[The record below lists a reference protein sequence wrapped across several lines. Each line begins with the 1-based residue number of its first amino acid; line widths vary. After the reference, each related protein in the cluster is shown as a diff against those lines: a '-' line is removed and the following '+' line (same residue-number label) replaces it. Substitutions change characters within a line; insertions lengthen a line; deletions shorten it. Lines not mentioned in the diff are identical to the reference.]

1 MLNTL
6 GMKFNIFTDS
16 SMQEPHTTAK
26 ICNMENRE
34 PITSLLELHFLELQK
49 FKMKKISEMSRA
61 EKWLAYFSGK
71 LTRRDEATMQSDQI
85 LSKAIDIRNSFMKDP
100 ENYAAYLN
108 REMEILDYKS
118 MMKQERSEG
127 REEGRAEG
135 REAGRAEGREEG
147 RVEERLDNIKNL
159 MINKK
164 FTVEE
169 ALSALGIPEENW
181 DSIKS
186 KIK

>member
-1 MLNTL
+1 
-6 GMKFNIFTDS
+6 
-16 SMQEPHTTAK
+16 
-26 ICNMENRE
+26 
-34 PITSLLELHFLELQK
+34 
-49 FKMKKISEMSRA
+49 
-61 EKWLAYFSGK
+61 
-71 LTRRDEATMQSDQI
+71 
-85 LSKAIDIRNSFMKDP
+85 MKDP
-100 ENYAAYLN
+100 DNYAAYLN

-127 REEGRAEG
+127 REEGREEGRAEG
-135 REAGRAEGREEG
+135 REEGRAEGREEG
-147 RVEERLDNIKNL
+147 RVEGRAEGRIEERLDNIKNL

-169 ALSALGIPEENW
+169 ALSALGIPEEKW

>member
-1 MLNTL
+1 
-6 GMKFNIFTDS
+6 
-16 SMQEPHTTAK
+16 
-26 ICNMENRE
+26 
-34 PITSLLELHFLELQK
+34 
-49 FKMKKISEMSRA
+49 
-61 EKWLAYFSGK
+61 
-71 LTRRDEATMQSDQI
+71 
-85 LSKAIDIRNSFMKDP
+85 MKDP
-100 ENYAAYLN
+100 DNYAAYLN

-127 REEGRAEG
+127 REEGRE
-135 REAGRAEGREEG
+135 EGRAEGREEG
-147 RVEERLDNIKNL
+147 RVEGRAEGRIEERLDNIKNL

>member
-1 MLNTL
+1 
-6 GMKFNIFTDS
+6 
-16 SMQEPHTTAK
+16 
-26 ICNMENRE
+26 
-34 PITSLLELHFLELQK
+34 
-49 FKMKKISEMSRA
+49 
-61 EKWLAYFSGK
+61 
-71 LTRRDEATMQSDQI
+71 
-85 LSKAIDIRNSFMKDP
+85 MKDP
-100 ENYAAYLN
+100 DNYAAYLN

-127 REEGRAEG
+127 REEGREEG
-135 REAGRAEGREEG
+135 RVEGRAEGRI
-147 RVEERLDNIKNL
+147 EERLDNIKNL

-186 KIK
+186 RIK

>member
-1 MLNTL
+1 
-6 GMKFNIFTDS
+6 MK
-16 SMQEPHTTAK
+16 EP
-26 ICNMENRE
+26 
-34 PITSLLELHFLELQK
+34 
-49 FKMKKISEMSRA
+49 
-61 EKWLAYFSGK
+61 
-71 LTRRDEATMQSDQI
+71 D
-85 LSKAIDIRNSFMKDP
+85 
-100 ENYAAYLN
+100 NYAAYLN

-127 REEGRAEG
+127 R
-135 REAGRAEGREEG
+135 AEGREEG
-147 RVEERLDNIKNL
+147 REEGRVEGRAEGRAEGRIEERLDNIKNL

-164 FTVEE
+164 FTVED

>member
-1 MLNTL
+1 
-6 GMKFNIFTDS
+6 
-16 SMQEPHTTAK
+16 MQH
-26 ICNMENRE
+26 
-34 PITSLLELHFLELQK
+34 
-49 FKMKKISEMSRA
+49 
-61 EKWLAYFSGK
+61 
-71 LTRRDEATMQSDQI
+71 DQI
-85 LSKAIDIRNSFMKDP
+85 LGKAINIRNEFMKDP
-100 ENYAAYLN
+100 DNYAAYLN

-127 REEGRAEG
+127 R
-135 REAGRAEGREEG
+135 AEGREEG
-147 RVEERLDNIKNL
+147 REEGRVEGRAEGRIEERLDNIKNL

-164 FTVEE
+164 FTVED

>member
-1 MLNTL
+1 
-6 GMKFNIFTDS
+6 
-16 SMQEPHTTAK
+16 
-26 ICNMENRE
+26 
-34 PITSLLELHFLELQK
+34 
-49 FKMKKISEMSRA
+49 
-61 EKWLAYFSGK
+61 
-71 LTRRDEATMQSDQI
+71 
-85 LSKAIDIRNSFMKDP
+85 MKDP
-100 ENYAAYLN
+100 DNYAAYLH

-127 REEGRAEG
+127 REEGREEG
-135 REAGRAEGREEG
+135 RAEG

>member
-1 MLNTL
+1 
-6 GMKFNIFTDS
+6 
-16 SMQEPHTTAK
+16 
-26 ICNMENRE
+26 
-34 PITSLLELHFLELQK
+34 
-49 FKMKKISEMSRA
+49 
-61 EKWLAYFSGK
+61 
-71 LTRRDEATMQSDQI
+71 
-85 LSKAIDIRNSFMKDP
+85 MKDP
-100 ENYAAYLN
+100 DNYAAYLN

-135 REAGRAEGREEG
+135 RAEGREEG
-147 RVEERLDNIKNL
+147 RVEGRAEGLAEGRIEERLDNIKNL

>member
-1 MLNTL
+1 
-6 GMKFNIFTDS
+6 
-16 SMQEPHTTAK
+16 
-26 ICNMENRE
+26 
-34 PITSLLELHFLELQK
+34 
-49 FKMKKISEMSRA
+49 
-61 EKWLAYFSGK
+61 
-71 LTRRDEATMQSDQI
+71 
-85 LSKAIDIRNSFMKDP
+85 IRNEFMKDP
-100 ENYAAYLN
+100 DNYAAYLN

-127 REEGRAEG
+127 REEGRE
-135 REAGRAEGREEG
+135 EGRAEGREEG
-147 RVEERLDNIKNL
+147 RVEGRAEGRIEERLDNIKNL

-169 ALSALGIPEENW
+169 ALSALDIPEEKW